1 VKKIILLIAEG
12 FGTGLSPIAPGTC
25 GSVIGLLWFLLLIAF
40 QNLWLYILGSV
51 VGILVSIYLCGIA
64 EDILKIKDPPP
75 VVLDEIVSIP
85 VCYIGWVILAKTSAM
100 PALSYFF
107 SGKKL
112 IPFLGIFL
120 TFRLLDAL
128 KPFPINIIQRLN
140 GGLGIVADDILA
152 AILTSIIWFFIIKLS
167 WF

>member
-1 VKKIILLIAEG
+1 VKKIILLVAEG
-12 FGTGLSPIAPGTC
+12 FGTGLSPVAPGTC
-25 GSVIGLLWFLLLIAF
+25 GSIIGLLWFLLLIAF
-40 QNLWLYILGSV
+40 QNFWLYIIGSV
-51 VGILVSIYLCGIA
+51 VGIFASIYLCDVA
-64 EDILKIKDPPP
+64 ENILKTKDPPR
-75 VVLDEIVSIP
+75 VVLDEIVAVP
-85 VCYIGWVILAKTSAM
+85 LCYIGWIILAKTSAM

-112 IPFLGIFL
+112 IPFLGIFI

-152 AILTSIIWFFIIKLS
+152 AILTTVIWFFILKLS

>member
-1 VKKIILLIAEG
+1 M
-12 FGTGLSPIAPGTC
+12 
-25 GSVIGLLWFLLLIAF
+25 
-40 QNLWLYILGSV
+40 LGSV